1 MAELKTK
8 LNDNSVIDFL
18 DKVED
23 ADKRRDSFEILK
35 LMRQI
40 TGAEPKMWGDS
51 IVGFGSYHYRYKSG
65 REGDWMLTGFSPRKQ
80 NISVYIMCGF
90 QHVEDQMKKLGKHKT
105 GASCLY
111 IKRLSDVDLNVLS
124 EIINESIKQLKEKYD
139 S

>member
-51 IVGFGSYHYRYKSG
+51 IIGFGSS
-65 REGDWMLTGFSPRKQ
+65 D
-80 NISVYIMCGF
+80 
-90 QHVEDQMKKLGKHKT
+90 
-105 GASCLY
+105 GA
-111 IKRLSDVDLNVLS
+111 
-124 EIINESIKQLKEKYD
+124 IIEPPVHSASAQ
-139 S
+139 